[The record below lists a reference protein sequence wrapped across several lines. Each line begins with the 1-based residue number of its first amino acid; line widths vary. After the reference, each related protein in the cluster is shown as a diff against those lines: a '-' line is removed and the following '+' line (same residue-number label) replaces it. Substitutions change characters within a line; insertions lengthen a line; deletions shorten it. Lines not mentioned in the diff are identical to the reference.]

1 MRYADRAV
9 CVGLA
14 RLSLKFRRIPCNN
27 LNKLFQLAGRRK
39 HSNPLKSSSNEL
51 VRIREHLKLFLTLD
65 QSLDNSRLHHKRT
78 SCHCGSLSPGRR
90 LQVELL

>member
-1 MRYADRAV
+1 VRYADRAV

-51 VRIREHLKLFLTLD
+51 VRIREST
-65 QSLDNSRLHHKRT
+65 
-78 SCHCGSLSPGRR
+78 
-90 LQVELL
+90 